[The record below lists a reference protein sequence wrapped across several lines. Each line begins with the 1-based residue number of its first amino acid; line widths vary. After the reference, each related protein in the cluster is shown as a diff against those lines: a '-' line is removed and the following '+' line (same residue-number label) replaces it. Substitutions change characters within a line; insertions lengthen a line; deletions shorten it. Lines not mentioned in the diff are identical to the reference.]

1 MKQQSIM
8 LNANCQLIQCTHIT
22 DLLSN
27 LRRLLDSMNIKVFI
41 AMRNVSCSQ
50 MVQNTS
56 PSLYTNEKCKSN
68 FNNNSSKVY
77 LMFSSESVINKI
89 VYTSDSAL
97 TICGPQ
103 FQRTSLIAYSYFCL
117 LYKCFSFMRRTLLC
131 CHHCFKFSGND

>member
-89 VYTSDSAL
+89 AVL
-97 TICGPQ
+97 TKCEAARRARHRARRARHARHTKNKKK
-103 FQRTSLIAYSYFCL
+103 FQKYI
-117 LYKCFSFMRRTLLC
+117 
-131 CHHCFKFSGND
+131 